1 MTTAQGSPHVPPQGR
16 PVKAAGEQ
24 ESKGTVRSVQRAL
37 DLMSTIA
44 SFEHPP
50 QAKDLADKLGLPL
63 PTAFH
68 LLKTL
73 VDAGYLIKESKT
85 YWLGPEIPR
94 LNAAL
99 ERAYAIPGW
108 MREALARLAYDSG
121 ETANIC
127 RWRNNDV
134 EIVAVVEGR
143 NAVRV
148 AGHAIGLRGNA
159 HARASGK
166 VLLAFGPSSRRQH
179 YLAGP
184 LVAITPKT
192 ICSPDELEAEL
203 ATVIQDGYGLDQE
216 EFISGVCCV
225 SAPFRDSDAISAAI
239 AVTVPADRF
248 RERTSELIA
257 AVVAAAGMA
266 GS

>member
-1 MTTAQGSPHVPPQGR
+1 
-16 PVKAAGEQ
+16 
-24 ESKGTVRSVQRAL
+24 
-37 DLMSTIA
+37 MSTIA
-44 SFEHPP
+44 SFESPP

-73 VDAGYLIKESKT
+73 VDAGYLVKEPKT
-85 YWLGPEIPR
+85 YWLRPEIPR

-127 RWRNNDV
+127 RWRNNDL
-134 EIVAVVEGR
+134 EIVSVVEGK

-166 VLLAFGPSSRRQH
+166 VLLAFGPPARLQQ
-179 YLAGP
+179 YLARP
-184 LVAITPKT
+184 LPAMTPNT
-192 ICSPDELEAEL
+192 ICSPSDLEVELGL
-203 ATVIQDGYGLDQE
+203 VLRDGYALDNE
-216 EFISGVCCV
+216 EFIPGVCCV
-225 SAPFRDSDAISAAI
+225 SAPFRDSGTISAAI
-239 AVTVPADRF
+239 AVTVPAARF
-248 RERTSELIA
+248 RETTAELIT
-257 AVVAAAGMA
+257 AVVTASRTERG
-266 GS
+266 